1 MNDETVVSQLRSKT
15 IGMITMLCTQV
26 VTCCRLTL
34 WSLLACT
41 LASHAGV
48 VTNGAVEC
56 VLGGASSKEK
66 GAWLPGRLC

>member
-15 IGMITMLCTQV
+15 IGTITMLCTQV
-26 VTCCRLTL
+26 VKCCRLTL
-34 WSLLACT
+34 WSLSAFT

-48 VTNGAVEC
+48 VMGRAVEC
-56 VLGGASSKEK
+56 VLGGAAPKEK